1 MTEIHIRYAL
11 PEDRE
16 DICLVQSAAVRS
28 LHSGPY
34 APDIIEA
41 WSVALTPEAAVE
53 EMKAPDMT
61 WFVAE
66 LSGKVVGFS
75 SMQKHEV
82 SALYVHPDYQGT
94 GIGSKLLARVE
105 TEALKHGISRITLF
119 ASMNSRHFYEAHGY
133 HVIREVLYP
142 LNNEDCMTTLA
153 MEKELPEPSEGS
165 GPAF

>member
-16 DICLVQSAAVRS
+16 DICLVQSAAVRA
-28 LHSGPY
+28 LHGGPY
-34 APDIIEA
+34 APDIIDT
-41 WSVALTPEAAVE
+41 WSAALTPEAARE
-53 EMKAPDMT
+53 EMNAPDMT

-82 SALYVHPDYQGT
+82 SALYVHPDYQGK
-94 GIGSKLLARVE
+94 GIGSKLLTRVE
-105 TEALKHGISRITLF
+105 AEAVRHGIHRLTLF

-133 HVIREVLYP
+133 HVTREMLYP
-142 LNNEDCMTTLA
+142 LNDEESMTTLA
-153 MEKELPEPSEGS
+153 MEKDLRSVGS